1 MTMPIRTRTSGITIT
16 VAALAWTGFAVT
28 GWMQAPAAGAAD
40 PPGEQQMQ
48 RLLDSAARYSDRPD
62 HDFAANSIANL
73 LAQAKDLQLTPE
85 QADKIKGIQ
94 ERYAQTKSSKEAAY
108 QQSEMEALKL
118 IHDRHSS
125 LSAVETAVQKADQEH
140 SKLRMAGI
148 SALREAG
155 DVLRPEQYAKWRQS
169 HVLGQVAKSGEGG
182 EQPAE
187 LERVAPH

>member
-1 MTMPIRTRTSGITIT
+1 MTMTA
-16 VAALAWTGFAVT
+16 AALAWTGCAILGVVYAT
-28 GWMQAPAAGAAD
+28 AAQAAD

-48 RLLDSAARYSDRPD
+48 RLLDSAARYSDRAD

-73 LAQAKDLQLTPE
+73 LAQGKDIGLTPE
-85 QADKIKGIQ
+85 QTDKIKGIQ

-148 SALREAG
+148 SALREAS

-182 EQPAE
+182 EPAAE
-187 LERVAPH
+187 PERIAPH